1 MKILLNEVPVE
12 FVTSFSMKSDTKPS
26 RLKEASL
33 TVSNCSPDGD
43 PGEHYYTPD
52 NVPQPISLFT
62 VVLLNILFAN
72 ES

>member
-33 TVSNCSPDGD
+33 FPIVPRTGIR
-43 PGEHYYTPD
+43 GEHYYTPE
-52 NVPQPISLFT
+52 NVPQPSSLFT
-62 VVLLNILFAN
+62 VVVLNILFAS
-72 ES
+72 EP